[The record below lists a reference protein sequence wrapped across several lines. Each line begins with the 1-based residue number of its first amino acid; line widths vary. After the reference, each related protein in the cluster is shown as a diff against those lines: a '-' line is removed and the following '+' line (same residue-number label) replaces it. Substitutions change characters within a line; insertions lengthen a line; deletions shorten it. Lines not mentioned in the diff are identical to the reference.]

1 MVGRVLAVV
10 VCAIVILVVFA
21 AVRVWQAQ
29 TAGTGPDPASQP
41 LGGLER

>member
-10 VCAIVILVVFA
+10 ICAIVILVVFA
-21 AVRVWQAQ
+21 GVRVWQAQ
-29 TAGTGPDPASQP
+29 TTGTAPGPASQP